1 MRVRPRYFFLGALFL
16 SALLTAPSRD
26 CWNKVI
32 ERNVARY
39 LATHFFPALH
49 HPPSPG
55 VGRERPQKQGCH
67 ETVVE
72 AKIAPILNAHR
83 NRRDPPRDLR
93 FAAYSRD
100 TVDSNRA
107 KFSQPAF
114 DSF

>member
-1 MRVRPRYFFLGALFL
+1 MITTKRDPWWYFFLGALFYKR
-16 SALLTAPSRD
+16 ATLLHTFFQPCTTPS
-26 CWNKVI
+26 
-32 ERNVARY
+32 
-39 LATHFFPALH
+39 P
-49 HPPSPG
+49 PG

-72 AKIAPILNAHR
+72 AKIAPTLNAHR
-83 NRRDPPRDLR
+83 SRRDPPRNLR